1 MTIDPNRVQVG
12 ACFGGCLEAAGRQP
26 RRGGIAPIVRSTLT
40 ATLVVSVLLA
50 LGCGGKKGMR
60 TARVPVTVAVVE
72 QHAVP
77 IEIIATGTVE
87 PVQTASVGSQV
98 GGVVTRIDFR
108 EGQEVEMGQ
117 PLFQLDPRPFQA
129 ELEQVRGTLARDR
142 AQWENAR
149 LAADRADKLLEQNLI
164 ASADHDQA
172 RATADAAFAALSADS
187 GAVATARLNL
197 QYSTI
202 RAPIGGRTGDLKVHV
217 GDLIKAAT
225 SEPLVTINQV
235 RPIRVRFPVPEGDLG
250 RIQRYRNGD
259 PQVLVR
265 ASGDTTQIRGS
276 LTFVD
281 NAVDPTSG
289 TLLLK
294 GEFPNRDGRLWPG
307 EFVEARLVLAM
318 EPHAVVVPAP
328 AVANGQQGAYVY
340 VLNPDSTVTSRPISV
355 ARSTEELAVVASG
368 LKPGEVVVTDGQFR
382 LSPGAKVLVRTGPP
396 KKQP

>member
-1 MTIDPNRVQVG
+1 MDLRN
-12 ACFGGCLEAAGRQP
+12 
-26 RRGGIAPIVRSTLT
+26 
-40 ATLVVSVLLA
+40 
-50 LGCGGKKGMR
+50 
-60 TARVPVTVAVVE
+60 
-72 QHAVP
+72 
-77 IEIIATGTVE
+77 
-87 PVQTASVGSQV
+87 
-98 GGVVTRIDFR
+98 
-108 EGQEVEMGQ
+108 
-117 PLFQLDPRPFQA
+117 
-129 ELEQVRGTLARDR
+129 
-142 AQWENAR
+142 
-149 LAADRADKLLEQNLI
+149 AADGGNTLR
-164 ASADHDQA
+164 
-172 RATADAAFAALSADS
+172 ADS

-368 LKPGEVVVTDGQFR
+368 LKPGEVGVTDGQFR